1 MVIVYTK
8 NKCSK
13 CKATKMVLSTL
24 GVDAEY
30 RNIDENEQYMADVL
44 QLKDNLAVNTLEM
57 PIVMRDYDVIVST
70 GFFPD
75 KLNEAFGAV

>member
-1 MVIVYTK
+1 
-8 NKCSK
+8 
-13 CKATKMVLSTL
+13 MVLSTL

-30 RNIDENEQYMADVL
+30 RNIDENEQYMTDVL

-57 PIVMRDYDVIVST
+57 PVVMRDYDVIVST
-70 GFFPD
+70 GFSPD

>member
-1 MVIVYTK
+1 
-8 NKCSK
+8 
-13 CKATKMVLSTL
+13 MVLNTL

-57 PIVMRDYDVIVST
+57 PVVVRDYDVIVST
-70 GFFPD
+70 GFSPD

>member
-13 CKATKMVLSTL
+13 CKATKMVLNTL

-44 QLKDNLAVNTLEM
+44 QLKDKLAVNTLEM
-57 PIVMRDYDVIVST
+57 PVVMRDYDVIVST
-70 GFFPD
+70 GFSPD
-75 KLNEAFGAV
+75 KLNEEFGTV

>member
-24 GVDAEY
+24 GVEVEY
-30 RNIDENEQYMADVL
+30 RNIDDNELYMTDIL
-44 QLKDNLAVNTLEM
+44 YIKENLAVQTLEM
-57 PIVMRDYDVIVST
+57 PVVMRDDNTIITT
-70 GFFPD
+70 GFSPD
-75 KLNEAFGAV
+75 ALNKEFGNI

>member
-1 MVIVYTK
+1 
-8 NKCSK
+8 
-13 CKATKMVLSTL
+13 MVLNTL

-57 PIVMRDYDVIVST
+57 PVVMRDYDVIVST
-70 GFFPD
+70 GFSPD
-75 KLNEAFGAV
+75 KLNEEFGVV

>member
-1 MVIVYTK
+1 
-8 NKCSK
+8 
-13 CKATKMVLSTL
+13 MVLNTL

-70 GFFPD
+70 GFSPD
-75 KLNEAFGAV
+75 KINEEFGAI

>member
-1 MVIVYTK
+1 MAL
-8 NKCSK
+8 N
-13 CKATKMVLSTL
+13 TL
-24 GVDAEY
+24 GVDAAQ

>member
-1 MVIVYTK
+1 
-8 NKCSK
+8 
-13 CKATKMVLSTL
+13 MVLSTL

-30 RNIDENEQYMADVL
+30 RNIDENEQYMVDVL

-57 PIVMRDYDVIVST
+57 PVVMRDYDVIVST
-70 GFFPD
+70 GFSPD

>member
-1 MVIVYTK
+1 
-8 NKCSK
+8 
-13 CKATKMVLSTL
+13 MVLSTL

-57 PIVMRDYDVIVST
+57 PVVMRDDNTIIST
-70 GFFPD
+70 GFSPD
-75 KLNEAFGAV
+75 KLNEEFGAV